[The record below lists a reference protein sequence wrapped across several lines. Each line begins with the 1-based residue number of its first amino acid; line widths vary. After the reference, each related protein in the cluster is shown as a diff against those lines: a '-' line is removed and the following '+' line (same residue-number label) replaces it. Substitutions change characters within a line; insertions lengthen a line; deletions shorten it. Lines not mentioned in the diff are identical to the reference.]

1 MPQDERRTVVVV
13 DDHDLYVKGLVRLL
27 GERGLT
33 VVGTAGSGKE
43 ALDVVARTVPDVV
56 LMDLGLPDMSG
67 VETTR
72 RLTGAGLGVCVVVL
86 TAMADEALLMD
97 AIQAGAVGYVLK
109 DAPVDEIVAAVHAA
123 ATGGSLVAPE
133 LARTLLRRIRSE
145 STEFERLRPRLSDRE
160 REVLKLMVEGL
171 DNAEIAKRLFISQ
184 NTVKNHVAAILVKL
198 EVDNRLQAAVRAV
211 RGLL

>member
-27 GERGLT
+27 GERGIT

-56 LMDLGLPDMSG
+56 LMDLGLPDISG
-67 VETTR
+67 VEATR

>member
-1 MPQDERRTVVVV
+1 MRQDERRTVVVV

-56 LMDLGLPDMSG
+56 LMDLGLPDISG
-67 VETTR
+67 VEATR

-123 ATGGSLVAPE
+123 ATGGALGGPPGPP
-133 LARTLLRRIRSE
+133 TPRR
-145 STEFERLRPRLSDRE
+145 RLPPRGTQ
-160 REVLKLMVEGL
+160 V
-171 DNAEIAKRLFISQ
+171 
-184 NTVKNHVAAILVKL
+184 
-198 EVDNRLQAAVRAV
+198 
-211 RGLL
+211 